1 MNSMRWIRCLLAA
14 ALMTVMVAPAVASA
28 AVDGAAPVST
38 VDTSSLVP
46 SREGDV
52 LTVDGVQRG
61 TRVERGGSG
70 TEFSLEPPPSSTCP
84 GDSEHDSW
92 RVQTFL
98 VPSDVDPGSLVWA
111 LGPQSDSANVY
122 SMYDTF
128 TQPVIEGLLIRNEAS
143 GEPARMGTLPAMDFA
158 GFLPKGSLPP
168 GNYRV
173 GIACTW
179 YGATGKYWDT
189 EIILTADEADE
200 PAGLTWRLSD
210 APETPPASS
219 DDGGFP
225 WIYLAIGAVV
235 IAALG
240 WFLMQRAQRTPIPS
254 KEKP

>member
-1 MNSMRWIRCLLAA
+1 VWIRRVAA
-14 ALMTVMVAPAVASA
+14 MALVSVVLCPALASA
-28 AVDGAAPVST
+28 ASGDTAPVST
-38 VDTSSLVP
+38 VDTSGVVA

-52 LTVDGVQRG
+52 QTVDGVQRAK
-61 TRVERGGSG
+61 TVASGGSV

-98 VPSDVDPGSLVWA
+98 VPSTVDPGTLVWA
-111 LGPQSDSANVY
+111 LGPRSDNAIVY

-143 GEPARMGTLPAMDFA
+143 GEPARMGTLPGMNFA
-158 GFLPKGSLPP
+158 GFVPKGSLTP
-168 GNYRV
+168 GEYRV

-179 YGATGKYWDT
+179 FGATGKYWDT
-189 EIILTADEADE
+189 EIILTADDGDE
-200 PAGLTWRLSD
+200 PAGLTWRLAN
-210 APETPPASS
+210 APDTALASS

-240 WFLMQRAQRTPIPS
+240 WFLVQRAQRTPIPS
-254 KEKP
+254 KEMS